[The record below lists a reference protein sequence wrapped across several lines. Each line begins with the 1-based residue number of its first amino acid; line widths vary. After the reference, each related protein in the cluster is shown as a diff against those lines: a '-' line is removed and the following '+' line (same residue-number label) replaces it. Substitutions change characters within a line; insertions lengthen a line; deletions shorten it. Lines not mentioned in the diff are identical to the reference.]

1 MNGEAK
7 LAKLGANLIIEKKW
21 EEKGGKGK
29 RRKYKIKRRDRQT
42 SCRLRERGEGDRGDR
57 GREIQVFI

>member
-21 EEKGGKGK
+21 EEKGEKGK
-29 RRKYKIKRRDRQT
+29 RREYEIKRRNRQT
-42 SCRLRERGEGDRGDR
+42 SCRLREREREGEQG
-57 GREIQVFI
+57 